1 MEFDPNITES
11 VNMKRL
17 QIISVAMVLVLS
29 PQFPTTAKAEV
40 TTKIH
45 LNWNIYAKT
54 RAFAPFIWLAF
65 WMLSSVDL
73 LNPFRVFWKKLL
85 IPTLSKS

>member
-1 MEFDPNITES
+1 
-11 VNMKRL
+11 MKRL

-54 RAFAPFIWLAF
+54 RAFAPFYMIGILDAF
-65 WMLSSVDL
+65 VSGFVK
-73 LNPFRVFWKKLL
+73 P
-85 IPTLSKS
+85 I